1 MDLKEGNFTF
11 SADGITKVAPVNM
24 KYP

>member
-1 MDLKEGNFTF
+1 VEVRDGSAVFK
-11 SADGITKVAPVNM
+11 ADGITKVAPFKA

>member
-1 MDLKEGNFTF
+1 VEVRDGSAVFK
-11 SADGITKVAPVNM
+11 ADGLTKVVPFKA